1 MLKMDHGL
9 IFWDVDTQVDFML
22 PEGKLYVPG
31 AEAIIPTLARLTT
44 WAAQNRVLVI
54 ASTDAHQ
61 PGDAEFGLYPPHC
74 LAGTPGQ
81 KKIPQTTLSPQFTIP
96 NRQQATLPEAEQ
108 YQQVVIEKQ
117 EFDVFTNP
125 NTEALLA
132 RLGRPEIVLYGVV
145 TEICVSAAT
154 RGLLDR
160 GYRVSVVE
168 DAIQHL
174 DQEKG
179 RAFLEEVRQRG
190 GRIVPAAPWLSAA
203 A

>member
-1 MLKMDHGL
+1 MDGNL

-31 AEAIIPTLARLTT
+31 AETIIPTLAKLTN
-44 WAAQNRVLVI
+44 WAAQHHVLVV

-61 PGDAEFGLYPPHC
+61 PGDEEFSQYPPHC

-81 KKIPQTTLSPQFTIP
+81 KKIPETSLTPQFTIP
-96 NRQQATLPEAEQ
+96 NRHGAELPDAEL
-108 YQQVVIEKQ
+108 YQQIVLEKQ
-117 EFDVFTNP
+117 KFDVFSNP
-125 NTEALLA
+125 NTEAFLA

-145 TEICVSAAT
+145 TEICVSAAG

-160 GYRVSVVE
+160 GYRVTVVE
-168 DAIQHL
+168 DAIRHL
-174 DQEKG
+174 DRDNG

-190 GRIVPAAPWLSAA
+190 GRIVTAEQVLSSSAA